1 MLALPMILRKQS
13 RERKTRSSSK
23 CVRSKIAK
31 QYAPKS
37 SHFTRS
43 VVVRGGVT
51 WKYLDVVFRWGL
63 ETSASQTN
71 LTQIFSPF
79 SSCWPSTKQGSDLLD
94 WIGFQIGLDC
104 GSDQTVI
111 STFSE
116 EEFLRELI
124 FLN

>member
-1 MLALPMILRKQS
+1 MRALQNCEIIRA
-13 RERKTRSSSK
+13 
-23 CVRSKIAK
+23 KII
-31 QYAPKS
+31 PL
-37 SHFTRS
+37 HS

-79 SSCWPSTKQGSDLLD
+79 SSCWPSSKQGSDLLD

-111 STFSE
+111 STFTVLVQKNSYE
-116 EEFLRELI
+116 
-124 FLN
+124 N